1 MAGLQ
6 EHLHSLYAS
15 FGRQAC
21 CDLRKLGQTDYAVKL
36 EALYGPYNACRLS
49 NAQELAAKCYGLL
62 QTQVEVILPVQS
74 RFHEAATVQQAD
86 VLGAQF

>member
-21 CDLRKLGQTDYAVKL
+21 CDLRELGQIDYAVKL
-36 EALYGPYNACRLS
+36 EALYGPDDACRLS
-49 NAQELAAKCYGLL
+49 DAQELAAKCYGLL
-62 QTQVEVILPVQS
+62 QTQVEIILPVQS
-74 RFHEAATVQQAD
+74 RFQEAAAVQQAA
-86 VLGAQF
+86 VLGA